1 MHSSL
6 QVFRFKNFLAKC
18 LIMLP
23 SDDKGSEIFRHR
35 DHAVDRRFA
44 ISAHFLSQIAF
55 SAQQGSQIRQTQ
67 DVTHCRIL
75 DRRDMGFG
83 FVKQTINVACVSKS
97 IVKCLIL
104 LTSDDKVLKFSDIM
118 ITQSIADLLT

>member
-44 ISAHFLSQIAF
+44 NLAHFSSQISF
-55 SAQQGSQIRQTQ
+55 SAWQGSQIWQTQ
-67 DVTHCRIL
+67 DVSHRRI

-83 FVKQTINVACVSKS
+83 FIKQTINSACVTKS
-97 IVKCLIL
+97 N
-104 LTSDDKVLKFSDIM
+104 VLGKTIE
-118 ITQSIADLLT
+118 I